1 MDMILRGYMMNLPN
15 KLSTLR
21 ICLIPFFVFFY
32 MADFVPYGKLIATI
46 IFMGACFTDFLD
58 GHIARSRG
66 LITNL
71 GKFLD
76 SIADKILVMAGIILI
91 VAWPV
96 KPYVGTVEAPIIFP
110 TYVGIVAAII
120 ILARELII
128 SAFRQIA
135 ASKNVILA
143 ADMYGKVKAVFQ
155 FITLIFY
162 FIYAFIVET
171 FYDANVA
178 GWKTANAALGIAG
191 YVLLAITVV
200 MTIVSGIK
208 YITGNKKVLKESN

>member
-1 MDMILRGYMMNLPN
+1 
-15 KLSTLR
+15 
-21 ICLIPFFVFFY
+21 
-32 MADFVPYGKLIATI
+32 MADFVPYGKLIACI
-46 IFMGACFTDFLD
+46 IFAGACFTDFLD

-76 SIADKILVMAGIILI
+76 TIADKILVMAGIFLI

-96 KPYVGTVEAPIIFP
+96 VPYAGTKVAPIIDP
-110 TYVGIVAAII
+110 TYVGIICGII

-128 SAFRQIA
+128 SAFRQVA
-135 ASKNVILA
+135 ATKNVVLA

-162 FIYAFIVET
+162 FLYAFIVET
-171 FYDANVA
+171 FYDASVD

-208 YITGNKKVLKESN
+208 YVTNNKKVLKESN